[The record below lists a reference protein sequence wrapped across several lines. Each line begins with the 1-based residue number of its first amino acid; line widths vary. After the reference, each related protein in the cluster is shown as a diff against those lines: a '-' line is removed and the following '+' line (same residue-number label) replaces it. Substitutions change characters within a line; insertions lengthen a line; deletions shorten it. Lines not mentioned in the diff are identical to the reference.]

1 MIARILLRIF
11 PSYIYNSEYKRTYT
25 KVRYSHASY
34 FIYKLNIGQSPKKIW
49 CTRFWTQNWQ
59 MVH

>member
-25 KVRYSHASY
+25 KVRYNHASY

-49 CTRFWTQNWQ
+49 CTRF
-59 MVH
+59 